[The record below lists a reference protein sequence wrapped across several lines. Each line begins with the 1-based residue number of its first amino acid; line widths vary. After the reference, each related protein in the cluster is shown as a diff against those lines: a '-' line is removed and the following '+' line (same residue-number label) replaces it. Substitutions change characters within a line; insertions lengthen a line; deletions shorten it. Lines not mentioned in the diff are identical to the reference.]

1 MLVVLNS
8 NDLVE
13 HGIVCLLYCLLI
25 GPYILSILFK
35 PECSHI
41 CGILNGVLSQR
52 KSVLFILSLLPGNLL
67 LLCKYIISLIDL
79 GFAEQLSLSRLSSL
93 ALLILAI
100 ALHYF
105 LLTMLSIA
113 LSLLLCNLS
122 LLFLTL
128 LLFSISLLSP
138 DVFDRRQKYLVDHSL
153 VVLHCSQL
161 FATADA
167 TPERESRL
175 AQIRACRRVRY
186 SKRAVDSAAV
196 PRDWVTCLVV
206 APLAEVG
213 RAKAVEHCYR
223 AAIVAFPVDLLAAMF
238 LAVARAGSVGFHLAI
253 FAS

>member
-79 GFAEQLSLSRLSSL
+79 GFAEQLSLSHLSSL
-93 ALLILAI
+93 ALLLLAI
-100 ALHYF
+100 ALHF
-105 LLTMLSIA
+105 LLSLLSIA

-138 DVFDRRQKYLVDHSL
+138 DVFDRRQKYLVYHSL

-186 SKRAVDSAAV
+186 SKRAVDSTAV
-196 PRDWVTCLVV
+196 SRDWVICLVV